1 MKTNICIFILVC
13 LLASCQEKKKDNLQV
28 PVKEMVCECQK
39 EIQCC
44 DSVEI
49 SQVFR
54 LYHWKIMDDK
64 IVFCSNN
71 LDDFISVYSY
81 PQLKFLYSFG
91 KTGQGPGE
99 FVTKNWGNNKEPGF
113 ITLYDIMKSS
123 LYKYKI
129 ENSEFA
135 LECKYSLLKDDDNLC
150 RPFTKIIQMNDS
162 VFIMKED
169 GRDTK
174 LHLANLRNQQDYDT
188 YQCTLREQCALRKG
202 ESVSY
207 TAFNYDFDV
216 IGNHILLAYNYIDR
230 LELLHLNEGNKIV
243 PQLILGSDEDQM
255 DSPDPDLKC
264 YFLDIGSYDNLFLCL
279 KTKNGVEE
287 EGNVLCI
294 FDIDGNYKSQII
306 LDQCVSSIDID
317 KMGTLVAYKE
327 KVDSSTF
334 YRYNLKKI
342 LNDI

>member
-1 MKTNICIFILVC
+1 
-13 LLASCQEKKKDNLQV
+13 
-28 PVKEMVCECQK
+28 
-39 EIQCC
+39 
-44 DSVEI
+44 
-49 SQVFR
+49 
-54 LYHWKIMDDK
+54 
-64 IVFCSNN
+64 
-71 LDDFISVYSY
+71 
-81 PQLKFLYSFG
+81 
-91 KTGQGPGE
+91 
-99 FVTKNWGNNKEPGF
+99 
-113 ITLYDIMKSS
+113 MKSS

-287 EGNVLCI
+287 EGNVICI